1 MKKILVVF
9 ALFVVH
15 HTFSQQWDLVWSDE
29 FNYTGLP
36 DANKWD
42 YDVGA
47 GGWGNQELEN
57 YTKNR
62 TENARVEGGNLI
74 LEARRDWFEG
84 IEYSSARLVT
94 RNKGDW
100 TYGRIEVKAQIPL
113 GQGLWPAIWMLPT
126 DYVYGGWPASGEIDI
141 MENYALNGIKPYEI
155 EGNVHTQSYNHLIG
169 TNRGAKIT
177 SLANIEDN
185 YHVYAVNWFEDKIDF
200 EVDGVVYFTFVN
212 EGNWQAWPFDQR
224 FHLILNVAVGGVLG
238 TTPDPNIFPKRMVVD
253 YVRVYAEST
262 EKQSST
268 GVVTVFKDS
277 QYSGHSTGLAVGE
290 YTLSDLVALGVKDDD
305 ITSLQITE
313 GYKATLYQDDNFGGG
328 STVINSNNSGLN
340 GTWNDKVSSI
350 RVETKGVTSL
360 SGTYYLENRE
370 SGLVMDVD
378 GGEAGTANGANVQ
391 QWTKTYTKNQQ
402 FNFIHT
408 HNGSYNILAVHSN
421 KSLDVAEVDYANGG
435 NIHQWDSY
443 PESGNQQFILVP
455 TGDGY
460 FKLVAKHS
468 GRILEVI
475 NASHNQQANVQQYD
489 NNNQTCGQW
498 KLIPV
503 NQSIGN
509 GNGLTANYFKG
520 DDFDEPSVTRI
531 DETLNFVWGTGT
543 PNTQLGNNYFSARWS
558 GQIEAK
564 NDGEYTFTIDADDG
578 RRLWID
584 GQLIIDNWTGG
595 DYEASGTKTLIAG
608 QKVNIRIDYNEGV
621 GNAKMRLFW
630 SSPILPKEIVPKTQL
645 YSNDLPTVDFTSPV
659 INSEFVSLAT
669 VVLTANATD
678 NGSVSKVEFY
688 NGNTLLA
695 TDNKAPYS
703 YTWNNISGGNYTV
716 SARVFDDLQAVSTD
730 QIVFSV
736 VDPNIAPTVNLT
748 NPNNNQ
754 TFVTPTNIVLSAN
767 ATDSDGGVTKVEFYN
782 GATLLGTDATS
793 PYSFTWSNIEAGN
806 YVITAKA
813 YDDETSITSSPV
825 SISVTNPVVLNVSPT
840 VLLTSPQDNDVYDG
854 ITDVLV
860 TAEAYDVDGQITK
873 VEFFNGETL
882 LGTSTKSPYSFLF
895 ENLVEG
901 RYVFSA
907 KAYDDQ
913 GAHVVSQSNE
923 VNVTY
928 SVASTEDNVVDSQFF
943 VYPNPVGKSLFIDQE
958 IVFDV
963 AQIVII
969 DENGRVVFSQNIS
982 TFELNLPPL
991 LPGVYVLEL
1000 HTKEGKR
1007 RTKFIKE

>member
-126 DYVYGGWPASGEIDI
+126 DYAYGGWPASGEIDI
-141 MENYALNGIKPYEI
+141 MENYALNGIKSYEI

-378 GGEAGTANGANVQ
+378 GGEARTANGANVQ

-402 FNFIHT
+402 FNFVHT
-408 HNGSYNILAVHSN
+408 NNGSYNILAVHSN

-443 PESGNQQFILVP
+443 PESSNQQFILVP
-455 TGDGY
+455 TRDGY

-468 GRILEVI
+468 GRILEIV

-520 DDFDEPSVTRI
+520 DDFDEPAVTRI
-531 DETLNFVWGTGT
+531 DETLDFVWGTGT

-608 QKVNIRIDYNEGV
+608 QKVNIRVDYNEGV

-695 TDNKAPYS
+695 TDNNAPYS

-716 SARVFDDLQAVSTD
+716 SARVFDDVQAVSTD
-730 QIVFSV
+730 QIIFSV
-736 VDPNIAPTVNLT
+736 VDPNIAPTVSLT

-754 TFVTPTNIVLSAN
+754 AFVTPTNIVLSAN

-782 GATLLGTDATS
+782 GVTLLGTDATP
-793 PYSFTWSNIEAGN
+793 PYSFAWSNIEAGN

-813 YDDETSITSSPV
+813 YDDETSTTSSSV
-825 SISVTNPVVLNVSPT
+825 LISVANPVILNVDPT
-840 VLLTSPQDNDVYDG
+840 VSLISPLSNESFEASRNISITADAKDTDG
-854 ITDVLV
+854 T
-860 TAEAYDVDGQITK
+860 ITK
-873 VEFFNGETL
+873 VEFYEGITL
-882 LGTSTKSPYSFLF
+882 LGTSIAPPYLYTIVD
-895 ENLVEG
+895 VEEG
-901 RYVFSA
+901 SYILTAKVYDNDGAITTSA
-907 KAYDDQ
+907 EVEIQ
-913 GAHVVSQSNE
+913 VVSTVSGFGYGTNK
-923 VNVTY
+923 
-928 SVASTEDNVVDSQFF
+928 SSLII
-943 VYPNPVGKSLFIDQE
+943 YPNPVNTLLFIGE
-958 IVFDV
+958 VATFNTAHVAIYDV
-963 AQIVII
+963 RGNLILSK
-969 DENGRVVFSQNIS
+969 DMLSN
-982 TFELNLPPL
+982 ELDVSSLEV
-991 LPGVYVLEL
+991 GIYVLEL
-1000 HTKEGKR
+1000 STEQGTRTTKL
-1007 RTKFIKE
+1007 IKE